1 MNRMAATKSA
11 GTHEIKINNIII
23 IIIIIT
29 EHAH

>member
-23 IIIIIT
+23 IIIT